1 MYHRP
6 AAALQ
11 AAMSNIQ
18 HVRFD
23 INNVEHVQ
31 AFARLIKD
39 GRQHPTLRFTLEA
52 PFLDVR
58 SMLTSKVTHAWLEQK
73 LALPA

>member
-1 MYHRP
+1 MYTHS

-11 AAMSNIQ
+11 EAMSNIQ
-18 HVRFD
+18 HVTFD
-23 INNVEHVQ
+23 IDNIEHIQ
-31 AFARLIKD
+31 ALARLVKD
-39 GRQHPTLRFTLEA
+39 GRQHPTLRFRLER

-58 SMLTSKVTHAWLEQK
+58 SMLTSKITHAWLEQK